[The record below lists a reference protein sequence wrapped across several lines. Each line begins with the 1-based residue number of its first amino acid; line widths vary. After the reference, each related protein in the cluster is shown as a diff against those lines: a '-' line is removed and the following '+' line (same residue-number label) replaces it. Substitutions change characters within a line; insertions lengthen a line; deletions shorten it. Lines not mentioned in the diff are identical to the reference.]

1 MFTVKTSKVKDLKR
15 AIESVSVLV
24 DEGTLNISSKG
35 IDIKVIDP
43 SQIAMG
49 ILNIP
54 KTMFEEY
61 TLEGDKDL
69 VVGMNF
75 LELSKLMKR
84 VRSDDAVELKID
96 NKIGI
101 KFKGKTTRDY
111 ELGIL
116 ETSAPSR
123 EPKIETVDEI
133 KIRGNLFADHVKD
146 IEMVSSKIAVEFN
159 SKGVVLSAE
168 GDVSEVTIEI
178 SDENLIDKNVKED
191 AKATFSIEY
200 LKNLITAVDADTI
213 ITLRLKTNSPMV
225 LEYSI
230 GDASIKYYLAPRIE
244 GV

>member
-1 MFTVKTSKVKDLKR
+1 MLTAKTSKVKELRR

-24 DEGTLNISSKG
+24 DEGTLNISPKG
-35 IDIKVIDP
+35 IDIRVIDS
-43 SQIAMG
+43 SQIAMA

-61 TLEGDKDL
+61 ILEGDKSL
-69 VVGMNF
+69 SVGTNF

-84 VRSDDAVELKID
+84 ARSDDIVELSIG

-101 KFKGKTTRDY
+101 KFKGKTTRSY

-116 ETSAPSR
+116 ETSTPSR

-133 KIRGNLFADHVKD
+133 KIAGGLFAEHVKD
-146 IEMVSSKIAVEFN
+146 IEMVSSKITLEFN
-159 SKGVVLSAE
+159 KGVILSGE

-178 SDENLIDKNVKED
+178 PDENLIEKNVKEGS
-191 AKATFSIEY
+191 KVTFSIEY
-200 LKNLITAVDADTI
+200 LKNLIAAIDADTI

-225 LEYSI
+225 LEYNI
-230 GDASIKYYLAPRIE
+230 GDGKVKYYLAPRIE

>member
-1 MFTVKTSKVKDLKR
+1 MFTAKTSKVKDLKR

-54 KTMFEEY
+54 KTMFEDY

-84 VRSDDAVELKID
+84 ARSDDTVELKID
-96 NKIGI
+96 SKIGI

-116 ETSAPSR
+116 ETSTPSR

-133 KIRGNLFADHVKD
+133 KIAGNLFADHVKD

-168 GDVSEVTIEI
+168 GDVTEVTIEI
-178 SDENLIDKNVKED
+178 SDENLIEKNVKED

-200 LKNLITAVDADTI
+200 LKNLITAADADTI
-213 ITLRLKTNSPMV
+213 ISLKLKTNSPMV

-230 GDASIKYYLAPRIE
+230 GDGNVKYYLAPRIE

>member
-1 MFTVKTSKVKDLKR
+1 MFTAKTSKVKDLKR

-24 DEGTLNISSKG
+24 DEGALNISSEG
-35 IDIKVIDP
+35 INIRVIDP

-84 VRSDDAVELKID
+84 ARSDDTIELKID

-101 KFKGKTTRDY
+101 KFKGKTTRNY

-116 ETSAPSR
+116 ETSVPSR

-133 KIRGNLFADHVKD
+133 KIPGNLFVDHVKD
-146 IEMVSSKIAVEFN
+146 IEMVSSKITFEFN
-159 SKGVVLSAE
+159 TKGVVLSAE
-168 GDVSEVTIEI
+168 GDVTEVTIEI
-178 SDENLIDKNVKED
+178 SDENFNARHSKSTDGILKECD
-191 AKATFSIEY
+191 FISLHVPLTNETE
-200 LKNLITAVDADTI
+200 NLINNFNT
-213 ITLRLKTNSPMV
+213 
-225 LEYSI
+225 
-230 GDASIKYYLAPRIE
+230 
-244 GV
+244 

>member
-1 MFTVKTSKVKDLKR
+1 MFGAKTSKVKDLKR
-15 AIESVSVLV
+15 AIESISVLV
-24 DEGTLNISSKG
+24 DEGSLNISSKG

-61 TLEGDKDL
+61 TLEGGNDL
-69 VVGMNF
+69 VVGVNF

-84 VRSDDAVELKID
+84 CRPDDTVELNIS

-101 KFKGKTTRDY
+101 KFKGKTTREY

-116 ETSAPSR
+116 ETSTPSR

-133 KIRGNLFADHVKD
+133 KIAGNLFADHVKD
-146 IEMVSSKIAVEFN
+146 IEMVSSKIAIEFN
-159 SKGVVLSAE
+159 NKGVILSAE
-168 GDVSEVTIEI
+168 GDVCEVKIEI
-178 SDENLIDKNVKED
+178 SNENLISQNVKED

-213 ITLRLKTNSPMV
+213 VTLRLKTNSPMV
-225 LEYSI
+225 MEYAI
-230 GDASIKYYLAPRIE
+230 GDGNIKYYLAPRIE
-244 GV
+244 G

>member
-1 MFTVKTSKVKDLKR
+1 MFTSKISKVKELKK
-15 AIESVSVLV
+15 AIESISVLV
-24 DEGTLNISSKG
+24 DEGTLNISSDS
-35 IDIKVIDP
+35 IAVKVIDP

-49 ILNIP
+49 ILNMP

-69 VVGMNF
+69 VVGINF

-84 VRSDDAVELKID
+84 SRADDTIELKID
-96 NKIGI
+96 KKAEI
-101 KFKGKTTRDY
+101 KFKGKTTRTY

-116 ETSAPSR
+116 ETSTPSR

-133 KIRGNLFADHVKD
+133 KIAGNLFADHVKD
-146 IEMVSSKIAVEFN
+146 IEMVSSKIAIEIN
-159 SKGVVLSAE
+159 DKGVLLSAE
-168 GDVSEVTIEI
+168 GDVSEVKIEI
-178 SDENLIDKNVKED
+178 SDENLIEKNVKED

-213 ITLRLKTNSPMV
+213 ISLKLKTNSPMV
-225 LEYSI
+225 IEYSI
-230 GDASIKYYLAPRIE
+230 GTGSIKYYLAPRIE

>member
-1 MFTVKTSKVKDLKR
+1 MFTAKTSKIKDLKR

-24 DEGTLNISSKG
+24 DEGTLNISPNG

-84 VRSDDAVELKID
+84 ARSDDTVELKID

-116 ETSAPSR
+116 ETSTPSR

-133 KIRGNLFADHVKD
+133 KIAGNLFVDHVKD

-230 GDASIKYYLAPRIE
+230 GDANIKYYLAPRIE